1 MEEWA
6 DPELIYFQEP
16 YHPRYPSYHGTK
28 PDLNTIKEA
37 ALNQLKQGQQRV
49 QQLRRRLALPD
60 STKYQTFDM
69 FSSGDMVYGGHDPRK
84 PSGEEGAG
92 ASGKAPDCGPKRQP
106 PHRSASPGPSNRAAA
121 APPRPAAKR
130 ARRQADD
137 NDDDDDDDDEAG
149 KGKAVKRQRLTNTAP
164 SASAA
169 ATSSAAIVS
178 GSRAVP
184 PRRAALK
191 RTRASTEDDYEK
203 NDGDGDGHGP
213 SGSKRQRLM
222 EGTPPMNLH
231 AASSNSARAHPDQ
244 PNPQPAPQQS
254 QSPAQYETPSSQ
266 PLNFSRDT
274 ITMSKVAR
282 MSKTRRPWV
291 FGYSTEEG
299 YGMYAFVDCPGQNCK
314 HHFTS
319 HPLRNHHARDHFLSC
334 NQPFADEQD
343 MVRQYACQGM
353 SLGRHHPRPQ
363 LPLDMM
369 ANVLPPKQWSKTSAG
384 SQT

>member
-1 MEEWA
+1 MEDWA

-16 YHPRYPSYHGTK
+16 YHPRYPSYDGTK
-28 PDLNTIKEA
+28 PDLNTIRAA

-60 STKYQTFDM
+60 STKDQTFDM
-69 FSSGDMVYGGHDPRK
+69 FSSKDMVHGGHDPRK
-84 PSGEEGAG
+84 RSREEGAG
-92 ASGKAPDCGPKRQP
+92 PSEDGRDGGAKRQRSL
-106 PHRSASPGPSNRAAA
+106 RSASPGPSNQDAA
-121 APPRPAAKR
+121 APQQPVAKR
-130 ARRQADD
+130 PRRQGDDDD
-137 NDDDDDDDDEAG
+137 NDEAEDG
-149 KGKAVKRQRLTNTAP
+149 RAVKRQRLTNTAP
-164 SASAA
+164 SASVD
-169 ATSSAAIVS
+169 ATSSGAIAS

-184 PRRAALK
+184 PRQVALK
-191 RTRASTEDDYEK
+191 RTRASTEDDYEH

-213 SGSKRQRLM
+213 SGSKRQRLI
-222 EGTPPMNLH
+222 EETPPMDLH
-231 AASSNSARAHPDQ
+231 AASSDSARAHPDQ

-254 QSPAQYETPSSQ
+254 QFPTHYETPSSQ

-299 YGMYAFVDCPGQNCK
+299 YGIYAFVDCPGQNCK

-319 HPLRNHHARDHFLSC
+319 HPLRDHSARDHFLSC

-353 SLGRHHPRPQ
+353 SLGRHHPVPQ

-369 ANVLPPKQWSKTSAG
+369 ANVLTPK
-384 SQT
+384 